1 MGWKAKTD
9 IKTGLIRTIE
19 HFKKWSLRTMHNIRS
34 DFEENGFLVVP
45 NLVDNLECSDIIKNA
60 YEFHKNESC
69 ESYSPI
75 MQPHRKSKNNI
86 FSRQ

>member
-1 MGWKAKTD
+1 M
-9 IKTGLIRTIE
+9 
-19 HFKKWSLRTMHNIRS
+19 SNIRS
-34 DFEENGFLVVP
+34 EFEEKGFLVIP

-60 YEFHKNESC
+60 YEFHKQENF